1 MIFLPNQKYEYKGF
15 VTIIKFSSED
25 SIFYGSIEN
34 ITDLVCFHGNTVEE
48 AYHYFIESV
57 EDYID
62 MCKDLDKNIE
72 FTASG

>member
-15 VTIIKFSSED
+15 VTTIKFSSED

-48 AYHYFIESV
+48 AYHYFIESA

-72 FTASG
+72 FTESG